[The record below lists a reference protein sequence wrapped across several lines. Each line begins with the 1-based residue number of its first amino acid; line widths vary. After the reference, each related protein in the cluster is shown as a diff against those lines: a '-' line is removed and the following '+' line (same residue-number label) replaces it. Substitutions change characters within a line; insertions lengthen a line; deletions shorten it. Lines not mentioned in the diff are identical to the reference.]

1 MDSILD
7 LIGNTPILRLKR
19 IEEKH
24 QLCARIFAKLEYLNP
39 FGSIKDRV
47 GDQMISDAES
57 MGYITKGTRIIEATS
72 GNLGIALAAICNV
85 KGYKCHIVAPQNI
98 HQQRLKIM
106 QSYGAEVLL
115 SSEKGGMHEAITEA
129 KYLSETLSNCFY
141 TNQFENYSSVVAHFR
156 GTAPEIEHQLSA
168 HPDIIICGVGS
179 GGTLEG
185 LHKYFL
191 NKNTD
196 IIGVLPANHPH
207 KIAGIGAG
215 FIPKIVNPDHLDNSI
230 YIDDSE
236 IDPMI
241 REANELM
248 GISIGISSAAVL
260 CAGLKIGKEKRYKDK
275 NIVLIFA
282 DSGERY
288 I

>member
-1 MDSILD
+1 M
-7 LIGNTPILRLKR
+7 
-19 IEEKH
+19 
-24 QLCARIFAKLEYLNP
+24 
-39 FGSIKDRV
+39 
-47 GDQMISDAES
+47 
-57 MGYITKGTRIIEATS
+57 
-72 GNLGIALAAICNV
+72 
-85 KGYKCHIVAPQNI
+85 
-98 HQQRLKIM
+98 
-106 QSYGAEVLL
+106 
-115 SSEKGGMHEAITEA
+115 
-129 KYLSETLSNCFY
+129 
-141 TNQFENYSSVVAHFR
+141 
-156 GTAPEIEHQLSA
+156 
-168 HPDIIICGVGS
+168 
-179 GGTLEG
+179 
-185 LHKYFL
+185 
-191 NKNTD
+191 
-196 IIGVLPANHPH
+196 LPANHPH

-236 IDPMI
+236 IDPII